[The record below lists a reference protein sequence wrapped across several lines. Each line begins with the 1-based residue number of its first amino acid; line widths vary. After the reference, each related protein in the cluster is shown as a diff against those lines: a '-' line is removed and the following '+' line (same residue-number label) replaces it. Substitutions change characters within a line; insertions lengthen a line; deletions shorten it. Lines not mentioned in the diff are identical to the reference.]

1 MKKIL
6 VVIDM
11 QNDFISGALGNDQ
24 CLACVPEVVSR
35 IKDESYDQI
44 FLTRDTHFEDYMDTM
59 EGQKLP
65 VPHCIKGSQGWQLIP
80 EVTEAIQ
87 GRNYQ
92 IVDKPTF
99 GSTELGALLGAEYNT
114 EEIEIDFVGVCTGI
128 CVISNSMIAKA
139 NCPNAVIRVFSK
151 ACACVTPD
159 THQTALDAMK
169 LCHIDI
175 V

>member
-87 GRNYQ
+87 GRKYQ

-99 GSTELGALLGAEYNT
+99 GST
-114 EEIEIDFVGVCTGI
+114 
-128 CVISNSMIAKA
+128 
-139 NCPNAVIRVFSK
+139 
-151 ACACVTPD
+151 
-159 THQTALDAMK
+159 
-169 LCHIDI
+169 
-175 V
+175 